1 MDAPALVIDHD
12 QHVGPEPS
20 RGRGEGKDGLEARA
34 IAREQDDAAKPG
46 LAGQRDDVVGN
57 YRAVEADGERVPGS
71 DGHTGDD
78 QRPLNTA
85 GRFSTKARMPSRA
98 SSVSEAMF
106 CAKVSNSRAERR
118 STSRP

>member
-1 MDAPALVIDHD
+1 MNPPALVIDHD
-12 QHVGPEPS
+12 EQVGPEPA
-20 RGRGEGKDGLEARA
+20 RGRGEGQDDLEARA
-34 IAREQDDAAKPG
+34 VAREQDDAAEPG
-46 LAGQRDDVVGN
+46 LPGQGDDVVGN

-71 DGHTGDD
+71 DGR

-106 CAKVSNSRAERR
+106 WAKVSNSSAARR
-118 STSRP
+118 STSRLW